1 MATSIV
7 KFLTRRGFNNQ
18 RARSVFDQGELALIL
33 DESYQRLYVGV
44 GGPNGSTMPV
54 GSKFFY
60 IKNWVAG
67 AAISNNAPV
76 TLSFVEQNDIVFV
89 TDTSKLYALTG
100 NDSTLSGSYMQ
111 IASV

>member
-7 KFLTRRGFNNQ
+7 KFLARRGFNNQ
-18 RARSVFDQGELALIL
+18 RVRSVFDQGEFALIL

-44 GGPNGSTMPV
+44 GGPTGTTVPV

-60 IKNWVAG
+60 IRNWIPEPA
-67 AAISNNAPV
+67 

>member
-7 KFLTRRGFNNQ
+7 KFLARRGFNNQ
-18 RARSVFDQGELALIL
+18 RVRGVFDQGELALIL

-44 GGPNGSTMPV
+44 GGPTGSTVPV

-60 IKNWVAG
+60 IKNW
-67 AAISNNAPV
+67 IPEPD